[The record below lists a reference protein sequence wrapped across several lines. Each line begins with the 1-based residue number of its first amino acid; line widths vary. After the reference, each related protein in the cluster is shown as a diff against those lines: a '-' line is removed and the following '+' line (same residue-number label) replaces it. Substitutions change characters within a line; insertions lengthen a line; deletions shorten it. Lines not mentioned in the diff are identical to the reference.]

1 MDLIIYVFAVGL
13 CFTQGYN
20 AYTSEKQTKVFNKR
34 ELPLK
39 DVKEYNHFCGKLI
52 YGFGVAAMITFGM
65 MVMFSGAIFSIIGP
79 ILLII
84 EAYIL
89 IKVYSKNEIKYI
101 RQY

>member
-1 MDLIIYVFAVGL
+1 MDLIIYIFVIGM

-20 AYTSEKQTKVFNKR
+20 AYTCEKQTKVFNKR

-52 YGFGVAAMITFGM
+52 YGFGVAAMITFGLM
-65 MVMFSGAIFSIIGP
+65 MIFSGWVSIICTV
-79 ILLII
+79 LLIV

-89 IKVYSKNEIKYI
+89 VKIYSKNEMKYI

>member
-1 MDLIIYVFAVGL
+1 MDLIIYIFVIGM

-52 YGFGVAAMITFGM
+52 YGFGVAAMITFGLM
-65 MVMFSGAIFSIIGP
+65 MIFSGWVSIICTV
-79 ILLII
+79 LLIA

-89 IKVYSKNEIKYI
+89 VKIYSKNEMKYI